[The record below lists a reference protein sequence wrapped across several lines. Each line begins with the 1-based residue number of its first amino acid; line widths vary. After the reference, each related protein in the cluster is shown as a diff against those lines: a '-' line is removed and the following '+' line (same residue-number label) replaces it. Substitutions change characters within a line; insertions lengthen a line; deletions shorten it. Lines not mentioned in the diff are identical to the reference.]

1 MRDYTIDV
9 INHPGYKESETL
21 SRNSVNALPNGEV
34 GHKVV
39 GHSERDAS
47 PHSQDV
53 GLFMFLSWLNNM
65 VLFLVSFLVLNP
77 ETMDLVGE
85 EAASVIAGE
94 TSCNLSIAIGL
105 TLFIS

>member
-53 GLFMFLSWLNNM
+53 GLFMFLSWLNNTGA
-65 VLFLVSFLVLNP
+65 FPRKFSRTQPRNNRF
-77 ETMDLVGE
+77 
-85 EAASVIAGE
+85 SW
-94 TSCNLSIAIGL
+94 
-105 TLFIS
+105 